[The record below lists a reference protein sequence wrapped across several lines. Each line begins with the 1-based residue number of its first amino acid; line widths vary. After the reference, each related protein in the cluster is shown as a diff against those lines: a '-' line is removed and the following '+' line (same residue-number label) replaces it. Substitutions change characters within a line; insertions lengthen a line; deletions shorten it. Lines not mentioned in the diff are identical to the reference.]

1 MRMDAKE
8 AMVSWRVQTTHGAS
22 RALAPD
28 ARIVH
33 RQSSIINLSGFT
45 LIELLVVIA
54 IMALL
59 MAILL
64 PVLGRARSQAKALR
78 CRANL
83 KQWGQVLALYTSDN
97 EGRFPFHHPDAIW
110 LLRGAT
116 LSEDDPCKPEVWHG
130 VYTQGIA
137 RCPVAN
143 KTGEAHTLADYDA
156 SYGPYPTRSVT
167 VMTGSTFDAWEIIR
181 PGPPFL
187 CSYGFS
193 RWLLSG
199 TSGSPGRAVF
209 SVRGA
214 ANMPALLDC
223 TEPGGKPREQDA
235 PPPDPSKLIFSEMT
249 RFCRDRHNGH
259 VNAVFLDS
267 SAREIG
273 LKELW
278 TLKWH
283 PNYNTAGPWTKAGD
297 VQPEAW
303 PEWMRRFK
311 DY

>member
-1 MRMDAKE
+1 
-8 AMVSWRVQTTHGAS
+8 
-22 RALAPD
+22 
-28 ARIVH
+28 
-33 RQSSIINLSGFT
+33 

-54 IMALL
+54 IVALL

-64 PVLGRARSQAKALR
+64 PVLDRARSQAKALR

-97 EGRFPFHHPDAIW
+97 DGRFPFHVPDAIW

-116 LSEDDPCKPEVWHG
+116 FSEDDPCKPEVWHG
-130 VYTQGIA
+130 MYTEGIA
-137 RCPVAN
+137 CCPIAV
-143 KTGEAHTLADYDA
+143 KTGEWYTMVDYDA
-156 SYGPYPTRSVT
+156 KYGPYPTRSVT
-167 VMTGSTFDAWEIIR
+167 VMTGATFDAWEILY
-181 PGPPFL
+181 PGPSFP
-187 CSYGFS
+187 CSYGFNQ
-193 RWLLSG
+193 WLLS
-199 TSGSPGRAVF
+199 SGSLGRAVF

-214 ANMPALLDC
+214 ANIPALLDC
-223 TEPGGKPREQDA
+223 TRPSSKPREQDM
-235 PPPDPSKLIFSEMT
+235 PPPIALAIEGRRNPGEMG
-249 RFCRDRHNGH
+249 RFCLDRHKRHING
-259 VNAVFLDS
+259 VFLDWS
-267 SAREIG
+267 TREIG